1 MTSWIFKSCAYL
13 FSCQTS
19 RIDASSH
26 NIFQHPFSYW
36 LDRCRSYRVSFSE
49 NWSVET
55 KNFAVILPLVM
66 IFFQSLVCFRG
77 KKSHVFFARFLVN
90 DDLSAFFIGF

>member
-1 MTSWIFKSCAYL
+1 MSSLDLKSCAYL

-19 RIDASSH
+19 RIDDSGY
-26 NIFQHPFSYW
+26 NIFQHPSSYW

-55 KNFAVILPLVM
+55 KNFAVILPLAM

-77 KKSHVFFARFLVN
+77 KKSHVFFARSLVN
-90 DDLSAFFIGF
+90 DRLSALFIDF